1 MVDTSKLV
9 PSGGMWLKPELVEE
23 LQRLSRQKGDDFL
36 VKVEDGSGI
45 DEKEFVETKPEGNV
59 TKRVSKA
66 WITVG
71 HDGKSYK
78 WSLSATANQILGQEL
93 GFETDLWVGVTLKP
107 FVDVVAGKKTVKALV
122 ISKVRK

>member
-9 PSGGMWLKPELVEE
+9 PSGGQWLKPELVEE
-23 LQRLSRQKGDDFL
+23 LQRVSRSRGDDF
-36 VKVEDGSGI
+36 VVVVEAGSGI
-45 DEKEFVETKPEGNV
+45 EEKEFVEARPEGNV
-59 TKRVSKA
+59 TKHVSKA
-66 WITVG
+66 WITVS

-93 GFETDLWVGVTLKP
+93 GFETDNWVGVTLKP